1 MAVPPI
7 NRLTKE
13 IHMGDMGSTVLML
26 VLMGAAFYFLLIR
39 PQQKR
44 AKKQQ
49 EMTNSLQ
56 PGTRVMLSSGVF
68 GTIRHLGERQA
79 IIEIAPGIEMTVV
92 KQAVVK
98 TLTAEDDE
106 FEYSDEPAVVDDEP
120 TESPFD
126 NIQPSDFIDPK
137 PSDSR
142 ATDDDPT
149 DQSSTQK

>member
-1 MAVPPI
+1 
-7 NRLTKE
+7 
-13 IHMGDMGSTVLML
+13 MGDMGSTVLML

>member
-1 MAVPPI
+1 
-7 NRLTKE
+7 
-13 IHMGDMGSTVLML
+13 MGDMGSTILML

-44 AKKQQ
+44 SKQQQ
-49 EMTNSLQ
+49 EMTNSLE

-98 TLTAEDDE
+98 TLKPEDDE
-106 FEYSDEPAVVDDEP
+106 FEYSDDEPANDDLVDDAP
-120 TESPFD
+120 AESPFD

-137 PSDSR
+137 PSDAR
-142 ATDDDPT
+142 TTDDDPT